1 MRMLDRMIQD
11 FVDDDLRARANP
23 QQQRDGQ
30 EEGEEMTGHKRGNE
44 SGSEFFTRSRWE
56 HSPLNGSAK
65 FDYRINRPLALS
77 WDHPPATAP
86 IQCRFFQ

>member
-1 MRMLDRMIQD
+1 MRMLDRMIQN

-30 EEGEEMTGHKRGNE
+30 EEGEEMTGHKGWENE

-56 HSPLNGSAK
+56 HSPLQRERK
-65 FDYRINRPLALS
+65 I
-77 WDHPPATAP
+77 
-86 IQCRFFQ
+86 